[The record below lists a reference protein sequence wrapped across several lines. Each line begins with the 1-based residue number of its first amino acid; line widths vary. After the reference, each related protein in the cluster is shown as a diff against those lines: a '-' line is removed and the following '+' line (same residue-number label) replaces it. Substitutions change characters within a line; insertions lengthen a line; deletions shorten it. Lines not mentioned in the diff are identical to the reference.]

1 MREKIYNFLKKLY
14 GVTMTAA
21 FFGGVLPLI
30 PFIVALCIGG
40 GEGGTGELIATWLYK
55 QYYPWV
61 IALASIAVV
70 IGLIA
75 MYVGKQEGLSA
86 KSFRGSSDKTK

>member
-1 MREKIYNFLKKLY
+1 MREKIYGVLKTIY
-14 GVTMTAA
+14 GVTMTVA

-30 PFIVALCIGG
+30 PFIIALIIGG
-40 GEGGTGELIATWLYK
+40 GAGGTGEAIATWLYK

-61 IALASIAVV
+61 IALASISVV

-86 KSFRGSSDKTK
+86 KSFGMKKKK